1 VTFLCWPKEKSPKE
15 MAFVNDPLSDADQ
28 SVLLLSL
35 ALADHLLPD
44 IISRRNNIFHDSLNG
59 VKEKNRAN

>member
-1 VTFLCWPKEKSPKE
+1 